1 LGDEGCRYFAM
12 ALKNNSSLTSL
23 RYVKK
28 QERDEEIRMDVVIV
42 ENFSQISVP
51 RTVLVVIEL
60 ALVGADILQKH

>member
-1 LGDEGCRYFAM
+1 M